1 MNARDPDRPISVLFV
16 CTGNICRSP
25 LAEAMLREYASRQG
39 RSKRLKIASAGTF
52 ALSGNPATREAQRAA
67 RRRGLDLSSHR
78 AREVSRPLLEEA
90 DFILGMTRAHCL
102 QLEREFPQFANKI
115 YLALSFPRRFSRD
128 KPEDID
134 VPDPMGLPVDYY
146 MQVLDMLEPALPKML
161 KGLSEEDDGEDSPGL

>member
-1 MNARDPDRPISVLFV
+1 MENADSPVSVLFV

-25 LAEAMLREYASRQG
+25 LAEALLKDYASRKGQLA
-39 RSKRLKIASAGTF
+39 RLKIGSAGTF

-67 RRRGLDLSSHR
+67 RRRGLDLSGHR
-78 AREVSRPLLEEA
+78 AREVSRGILEDA

-115 YLALSFPRRFSRD
+115 YLALSFPRRYSRD

-146 MQVLDMLEPALPKML
+146 EQVLEMLEPALPRML
-161 KGLSEEDDGEDSPGL
+161 ESLLEEESSEDSPGR